1 MTLEFR
7 AQGWGLWRSKLRQ
20 SASVVL
26 ARGTAGG
33 DASNQESFC
42 LFFYYEVVYQYACLA
57 VYVKASQGQ
66 CISTVCDIKPTVS
79 LFSVELTSLPRG
91 CKTAQSVQTV
101 GNCSQCTF
109 HLRSQFLIQ
118 NNFTPSVRPDSAW
131 HTNTT
136 VQCFQLIGYTVVGK
150 RTGDRFHLCIIP
162 TISST
167 YHRVSTCECAQNT

>member
-1 MTLEFR
+1 MQVIRKAF
-7 AQGWGLWRSKLRQ
+7 AYSFIMKLFT
-20 SASVVL
+20 SML
-26 ARGTAGG
+26 AWQFMLKHR
-33 DASNQESFC
+33 
-42 LFFYYEVVYQYACLA
+42 
-57 VYVKASQGQ
+57 QGQ

-109 HLRSQFLIQ
+109 HLRSEFLIQ
-118 NNFTPSVRPDSAW
+118 NNFTPSVTPDSAW
-131 HTNTT
+131 HTSTT

-162 TISST
+162 TISSA